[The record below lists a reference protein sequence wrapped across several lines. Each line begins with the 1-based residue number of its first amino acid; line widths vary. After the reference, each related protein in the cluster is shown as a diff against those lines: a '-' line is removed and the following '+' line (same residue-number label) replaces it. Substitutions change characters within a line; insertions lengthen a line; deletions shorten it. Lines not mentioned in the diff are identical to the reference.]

1 MEIVEDISGDYFL
14 LLGNFSLIRSDSAFN
29 TEWSTTIDTNDNII
43 GFGDV
48 FDPPIMKKVETDMLL
63 YYSAGTGASAIDV
76 NLVSINETGNVNWHR
91 TFGGTGDEEVYTLR
105 YLKSSGYYLIGSTRN
120 WDGKSPEST
129 AHSYVI
135 KTDLEGNSCR

>member
-1 MEIVEDISGDYFL
+1 MEIVEDTSGDYFL

-29 TEWSTTIDTNDNII
+29 TKWSTTIGTNVNVI

-48 FDPPIMKKVETDMLL
+48 FDPPIMKKVETDMLI

-76 NLVSINETGNVNWHR
+76 NLVSISETGNVNWHR
-91 TFGGTGDEEVYTLR
+91 TFGGTGNEYVYALR
-105 YLKSSGYYLIGSTRN
+105 YLKSSGYYLIGVTQN
-120 WDGKSPEST
+120 YDGNRGVAT
-129 AHSYVI
+129 HSYVI